1 MAEGEVQNQSGESL
15 EDRVFTFAAMAGAV
29 GGAIG
34 GTVLGAAVGTAYPIA
49 CGALGTMLG
58 SGVTAGGWC
67 LLVRLWSV
75 FTRSEAGRDRFD
87 AVGPPLATPG
97 SSAR

>member
-29 GGAIG
+29 GGAVG

-49 CGALGTMLG
+49 CGAGHD
-58 SGVTAGGWC
+58 ARQRIRRRW
-67 LLVRLWSV
+67 LV
-75 FTRSEAGRDRFD
+75 
-87 AVGPPLATPG
+87 PPG
-97 SSAR
+97 STVVGLHPE